1 MTEPEISS
9 PIRKDGKQLVFSP
22 SRYEPQM
29 GYSRGIRVG
38 NQIFVAGTTAIDAN
52 GKACAEDVG
61 AQTDYVIRKIQ
72 ATLRQLGG
80 ELHHVVS
87 TVTHLT
93 DLSYFDD
100 YARMFQKYFG
110 DITPVN
116 TTVQAPLLRPDLLV
130 EITATAVL
138 VQSSDITSS
147 STS

>member
-1 MTEPEISS
+1 MAEPQISS
-9 PIRKDGKQLVFSP
+9 PITRGGKQLVFSP

-52 GKACAEDVG
+52 GRACAEDVG

-80 ELHHVVS
+80 ELRHVVS

-100 YARMFQKYFG
+100 YAQVFQKYFA

-116 TTVQAPLLRPDLLV
+116 TTVEAPLLRPELLV
-130 EITATAVL
+130 EITATAVV
-138 VQSSDITSS
+138 VQSADNGSS
-147 STS
+147 STN